1 MLLTLDAIRNKCW
14 KSTNLDGLDLSL
26 MLYLLLFRIFLPD
39 LTLNNLNFLVLILLL
54 MDNFLVELLALRP
67 CRDGHREKK

>member
-1 MLLTLDAIRNKCW
+1 
-14 KSTNLDGLDLSL
+14 